1 MSRSSPS
8 PLRPPAWGAS
18 STGGT
23 LSATWSQ
30 GDANKSTRRV
40 ALSSG
45 AITELVSLVVGGA
58 VVDVIGAS
66 SRSRSV
72 SCCSTLSLW
81 ASMACRSSSN
91 DLVRNDRMVV
101 RITSNGRAPCA
112 ASSLRTSSAC
122 SAADAF
128 GTPGLGCRS
137 AAGGRWDRRR
147 MHSRSL
153 WAALPTG
160 MLSVTP
166 PSKSKSGSGRA
177 GRKSMSPTSSS
188 GSTRERL
195 ERHREGSGRARG
207 VRQLIGL
214 CGCELVEQRV
224 AVAEV
229 DLAVD
234 PLLGDRRSGIEHRV
248 SWFDTTDVTERK
260 TSSRSTT
267 SAGSAWPAVMSSSR
281 FARSSCR
288 K

>member
-8 PLRPPAWGAS
+8 PLRPPAWGAN

-30 GDANKSTRRV
+30 GDANRSTRR
-40 ALSSG
+40 AASSSG
-45 AITELVSLVVGGA
+45 AITELVSMVGGGG
-58 VVDVIGAS
+58 VDDVIGAS

-112 ASSLRTSSAC
+112 ASSLRTSSAFF
-122 SAADAF
+122 AADAS
-128 GTPGLGCRS
+128 GTPGLGCRYSSRRSVGPS
-137 AAGGRWDRRR
+137 ADALPIAR
-147 MHSRSL
+147 
-153 WAALPTG
+153 AALPTG

-188 GSTRERL
+188 GSTRSGSNATGKAAVERA
-195 ERHREGSGRARG
+195 GA
-207 VRQLIGL
+207 RQLIGL
-214 CGCELVEQRV
+214 CGCELVEQGV
-224 AVAEV
+224 ALAEV

-234 PLLGDRRSGIEHRV
+234 PLLGDRRSGIEHRG
-248 SWFDTTDVTERK
+248 R
-260 TSSRSTT
+260 
-267 SAGSAWPAVMSSSR
+267 AGSTRPTSPRGRRRAGRRRAPGPR
-281 FARSSCR
+281 GPRS
-288 K
+288 